1 MREIRPI
8 TMSEVFEMVSFP
20 RKHFRASLFRLFHR
34 KTNSVCGI
42 KLFEVKNMLI
52 NNLSD
57 ILVLSDS
64 KIDDSYPESQ
74 FYAKGSKPNR
84 QDRTNNKGGLII
96 YAGCDL

>member
-1 MREIRPI
+1 MRWFLFLES
-8 TMSEVFEMVSFP
+8 TFELVYF
-20 RKHFRASLFRLFHR
+20 ASSYHK

-84 QDRTNNKGGLII
+84 QDRTNYKGGLII

>member
-1 MREIRPI
+1 
-8 TMSEVFEMVSFP
+8 MSEVFEMVSFP
-20 RKHFRASLFRLFHR
+20 RKHFRASLFRLFHK
-34 KTNSVCGI
+34 KTNSVGGI

-84 QDRTNNKGGLII
+84 QDRTNYKGGLII